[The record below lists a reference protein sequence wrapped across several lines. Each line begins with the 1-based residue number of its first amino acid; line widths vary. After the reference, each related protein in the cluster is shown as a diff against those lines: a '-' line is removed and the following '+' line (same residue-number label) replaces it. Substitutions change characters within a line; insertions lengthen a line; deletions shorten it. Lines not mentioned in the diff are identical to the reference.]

1 MTIDGSSLP
10 QTQDERRTQMG
21 LIPDDLK
28 YRKFTFAEKF
38 TMVLLIAIVSLAI
51 WGGYKAVLWLADKF

>member
-1 MTIDGSSLP
+1 
-10 QTQDERRTQMG
+10 MG

-38 TMVLLIAIVSLAI
+38 TMVLLLAIVALMV
-51 WGGYKAVLWLADKF
+51 WGGYKAVIWLMGKF